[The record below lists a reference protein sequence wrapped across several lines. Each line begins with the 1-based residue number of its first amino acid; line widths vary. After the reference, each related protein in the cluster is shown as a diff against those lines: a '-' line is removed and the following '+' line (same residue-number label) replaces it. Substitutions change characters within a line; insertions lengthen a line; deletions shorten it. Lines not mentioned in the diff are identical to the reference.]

1 MRISTITASVLLALL
16 TTTASAAE
24 EKTERQPDNA
34 STQTEQGLDNEAS
47 AHGYQNPTGEDPQPR
62 LTEDTIENAHGDEEK
77 SATKRTPSNADP
89 H

>member
-1 MRISTITASVLLALL
+1 MNISTITASVLLALL

-24 EKTERQPDNA
+24 ETTDYQSGNA
-34 STQTEQGLDNEAS
+34 NIQTEQDLDNEAS

-62 LTEDTIENAHGDEEK
+62 LNDDTIENAHGDDRKKHDE
-77 SATKRTPSNADP
+77 ADTRQ